1 MAAYSDSHWRNS
13 FAPIIAKVI
22 AENAGKDES
31 AVKLAIRAAYPL
43 YERKYHPY
51 KVWLDEIQVQ
61 LGKRPHVKKRGR
73 IAKAKIQ
80 TKTADD
86 TVMDLFGGTK

>member
-1 MAAYSDSHWRNS
+1 MALYSESHWRNS

-43 YERKYHPY
+43 YERKHHPY
-51 KVWLDEIQVQ
+51 NVWLDEIQVQ
-61 LGKRPHVKKRGR
+61 LGKRPHPAHRRMSPAKK
-73 IAKAKIQ
+73 AVVL
-80 TKTADD
+80 DD
-86 TVMDLFGGTK
+86 RTGDLFGGAE